1 MIKNIENDDIN
12 SLQNE
17 FDNSQG
23 KIILLDFWASW
34 CSPCK
39 TLDSTLKLLDGEMG
53 DRIDIL
59 KINADENVNLTNKYS
74 VRNLPTLVVVREGE
88 EVSRQIGALP
98 LSKLIDKL
106 SGFVK

>member
-1 MIKNIENDDIN
+1 MIKNIEIDDIN

-59 KINADENVNLTNKYS
+59 KINADENVNLTI
-74 VRNLPTLVVVREGE
+74 LFEICQLWWWLERERKFH
-88 EVSRQIGALP
+88 VKLALS
-98 LSKLIDKL
+98 LYLN
-106 SGFVK
+106 